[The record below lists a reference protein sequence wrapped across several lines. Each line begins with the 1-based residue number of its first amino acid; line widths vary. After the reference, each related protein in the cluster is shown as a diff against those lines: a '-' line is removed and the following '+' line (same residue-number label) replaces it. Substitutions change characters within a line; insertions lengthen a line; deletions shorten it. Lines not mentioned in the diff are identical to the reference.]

1 MILGIGEPK
10 LKLTKNAIKV
20 LESRYLRKDDN
31 GKVLEKP
38 MEMFK
43 RVASFIIKAEDK
55 SNLSQEKKDELERA
69 FLEIMVNLEFLPN
82 SPTFSGA
89 GTKLGQLAA
98 CFVLPVEDSME
109 GIFEAIKNTALIHK
123 SGGGTGFSFSRL
135 RPAKDPVRSTNGLA
149 SGPISFMGVFDA
161 ATDTIKQGGTRRGA
175 NMGILRIDHPDILE
189 FITAKKD
196 SDKLNN
202 FNISVA
208 ITDEF
213 MAALDKNE
221 EYDLINPHDGKA
233 LKKLKAKEVW
243 DKIIYQAWQNGDPG
257 VIFIDTIN
265 KFNPTPQLG
274 QIEST
279 NPCGEQPLLPYE
291 SCNLGSINLAKFI
304 QAGKIDF
311 SRLAEVIKV
320 AVRFLDDVI
329 DMNRYPIKEIA
340 AMTRAN
346 RKIGLGV
353 MGWADLLVALGISY
367 NSQEAVDLAEKVM
380 KFIQDQADQASIA
393 LAKEKG
399 VFPNFE
405 GSIYD
410 NTESEGIRNA
420 TRTTIAP
427 TGTLSIIASCSS
439 GIEPLFALAYVRKSH
454 IGRKGDEWV
463 ELVEVNPDF
472 EKVAKEKGFYSKEL
486 MEKISET
493 GTISDFKEIP
503 EEVKKV
509 FVTAHDI
516 TPEWHIRMQAAFQKY
531 INNAVS
537 KTINFPHRATKEDV
551 AKAYLLAYETGCKGV
566 TIYRDGSREVQVLT
580 TGKSNQE
587 QKKAEGP
594 LRPFYKRERP
604 MAMRGTTYKVTTS
617 YGDLYVTINDDEEGK
632 PFEVFATIGKAGGFF
647 SAKSEA
653 ICRLVSLAFRAG
665 IPPEEVIKQIKGIRG
680 PMPSWG
686 EGGMILS
693 LPDAIAQII
702 ERHLTREQP
711 SLGLAYHNQVSKE
724 AMARPVA
731 ANPGPAAANPG
742 NPGNSGNHGNGLN
755 IKMDIADYGTAPQCP
770 DCSNVLEIS
779 EGCLKC
785 RVCGFS
791 RCG

>member
-208 ITDEF
+208 ITDKF

-405 GSIYD
+405 GSIYFLCGPKEFVD
-410 NTESEGIRNA
+410 NVISM
-420 TRTTIAP
+420 
-427 TGTLSIIASCSS
+427 
-439 GIEPLFALAYVRKSH
+439 
-454 IGRKGDEWV
+454 
-463 ELVEVNPDF
+463 
-472 EKVAKEKGFYSKEL
+472 L
-486 MEKISET
+486 MSF
-493 GTISDFKEIP
+493 G
-503 EEVKKV
+503 VKK
-509 FVTAHDI
+509 
-516 TPEWHIRMQAAFQKY
+516 E
-531 INNAVS
+531 
-537 KTINFPHRATKEDV
+537 
-551 AKAYLLAYETGCKGV
+551 
-566 TIYRDGSREVQVLT
+566 
-580 TGKSNQE
+580 
-587 QKKAEGP
+587 
-594 LRPFYKRERP
+594 
-604 MAMRGTTYKVTTS
+604 
-617 YGDLYVTINDDEEGK
+617 
-632 PFEVFATIGKAGGFF
+632 
-647 SAKSEA
+647 
-653 ICRLVSLAFRAG
+653 
-665 IPPEEVIKQIKGIRG
+665 QIKTDV
-680 PMPSWG
+680 WG
-686 EGGMILS
+686 
-693 LPDAIAQII
+693 
-702 ERHLTREQP
+702 
-711 SLGLAYHNQVSKE
+711 
-724 AMARPVA
+724 
-731 ANPGPAAANPG
+731 
-742 NPGNSGNHGNGLN
+742 
-755 IKMDIADYGTAPQCP
+755 
-770 DCSNVLEIS
+770 
-779 EGCLKC
+779 
-785 RVCGFS
+785 
-791 RCG
+791 